1 MSVDVLQVTMHFKPW
16 KQDVASKP
24 FTVLHENYKKVEVE
38 LLSACSR
45 PWAERGAGVFIQ
57 YSAPTVMHLLRLPC
71 ESSLGEIGD
80 RALEM
85 ILVPYGILSLGCVLD
100 PRMESYPLGSWHLY
114 ESQHSYSTC
123 WSLPCCT
130 LLALGTCSNATVIL
144 PPGIPHR
151 LPLPVCSA
159 ALLHNVFVPP

>member
-1 MSVDVLQVTMHFKPW
+1 MWLQNHSQFFMRTTSGGG
-16 KQDVASKP
+16 VAICMLKAMGGEGCWGFHP
-24 FTVLHENYKKVEVE
+24 
-38 LLSACSR
+38 
-45 PWAERGAGVFIQ
+45 VFCT
-57 YSAPTVMHLLRLPC
+57 SCVHLRLPC

-85 ILVPYGILSLGCVLD
+85 ILVPYGILSLGCMLD
-100 PRMESYPLGSWHLY
+100 PRMETYPLGSWHLY

-123 WSLPCCT
+123 WWSLPCCT